1 MELARRNNR
10 AVLLIELR
18 AALVNVLTAAGITA
32 RIVAHQF
39 RHARRGPRGPKRRT
53 GGSRNQSCSCNR
65 SSSCRHSW
73 FFRTPV
79 GSLPFQQLADRARD
93 LGTGARLKADF
104 CHAISVFL

>member
-10 AVLLIELR
+10 AVLLVELR

-39 RHARRGPRGPKRRT
+39 RHARRGPRGPNAAPAEVAT
-53 GGSRNQSCSCNR
+53 SLAPALVPAVAGTHGSSD
-65 SSSCRHSW
+65 
-73 FFRTPV
+73 PV

-93 LGTGARLKADF
+93 LGTGGTP
-104 CHAISVFL
+104 